1 MKSIEGSLSA
11 LTPEHAE
18 TFLTVYRML
27 IDDLPELADAWP
39 EMDDEEKSLT
49 RAFHESDWV
58 HRRELGLM
66 YRQSRLSADQID
78 GLARLDRALLARADM
93 AWSVFGVTLRNLFAW
108 GTPLELSD
116 EPIRL
121 EVRPATL
128 RAWAETENVPAVA
141 A

>member
-1 MKSIEGSLSA
+1 M
-11 LTPEHAE
+11 TPEHAD
-18 TFLTVYRML
+18 TFLNVYRML
-27 IDDLPELADAWP
+27 IEDHPELAGAWP
-39 EMDDEEKSLT
+39 DMDDEERSLT

-66 YRQSRLSADQID
+66 YREARLSAAQAKT
-78 GLARLDRALLARADM
+78 LAELDRALLSKADM
-93 AWSVFGVTLRNLFAW
+93 AWTVFGVTIRNLFAW

-128 RAWAETENVPAVA
+128 RAWAEAETAPLAT
-141 A
+141 